1 VKGTQERLLDISLGM
16 LRPAWGWP
24 ERYGIAVVVTVLVA
38 ALKLSV
44 PAFGAQGPDLFL
56 TIPVAASAVFGG
68 FGPALLA
75 TIGATILAAY
85 FTPPAGLTIQWNA
98 SGLDVLGFFFEGV
111 IVAVLGAAARAAFG
125 RTLESLRRSEE
136 LERERSAL
144 IETVNH
150 ELRNPLASL
159 SGHVQLASR
168 YAARDDR
175 RDRVPAALEQAQE
188 QIARLIRLTD
198 DLLVLSRSIETF
210 KVESSTFDL
219 AKAAEAAARR
229 AEVLDPSRRIGV
241 VLSFL
246 RLYVRGDPSRLDQI
260 LDNLLKNAINYSPRG
275 SAIEISVR
283 EDRELGRG
291 IVRVRDHGQGIA
303 TADRERIFERFVRGS
318 AGQDVAGSGLGL
330 FVSSEL
336 ASRMGGRLFLEE
348 TSSSGSVFSIELPVA
363 VRVLDRNG
371 DGDRA
376 VGRGDLTG
384 VEDRGEQLDAVDQAG
399 TGPAEV
405 GRAGHAD
412 HAGAAAD

>member
-1 VKGTQERLLDISLGM
+1 VKGTQERLLDYSFRM
-16 LRPAWGWP
+16 LRPSWGWP
-24 ERYGIAVVVTVLVA
+24 VRYGIAVVFTLLVA
-38 ALKLSV
+38 ALKFSV

-56 TIPVAASAVFGG
+56 TVPVAASALFGG

-75 TIGATILAAY
+75 TVGATILAAY
-85 FTPPAGLTIQWNA
+85 FTPPAGLAIQWNT
-98 SGLDVLGFFFEGV
+98 SGLDVVGFFFEGLV
-111 IVAVLGAAARAAFG
+111 VAVLGAGVRGAFG
-125 RTLESLRRSEE
+125 RTLESLRRGEE

-175 RDRVPAALEQAQE
+175 RDRVPAALEEAQQ

-198 DLLVLSRSIETF
+198 DLMVLSRSIDTF
-210 KVESSTFDL
+210 KVESATFDL

-229 AEVLDPSRRIGV
+229 AEVLDPSRRIGIV
-241 VLSFL
+241 PTFS

-291 IVRVRDHGQGIA
+291 IVRVRDHGRGVA
-303 TADRERIFERFVRGS
+303 AADRERIFERFVRGS
-318 AGQDVAGSGLGL
+318 TSHDVTGSGLGL

-336 ASRMGGRLFLEE
+336 AARMGGRLFLDE
-348 TSSSGSVFSIELPVA
+348 TSSSGSVFSIALPVA
-363 VRVLDRNG
+363 VRLLDRDG

-376 VGRGDLTG
+376 VGRGDPPR

-405 GRAGHAD
+405 GSAGHAD

>member
-1 VKGTQERLLDISLGM
+1 VKGSQERLLDISLGM

-24 ERYGIAVVVTVLVA
+24 ERYGIAVVATVLVA

-85 FTPPAGLTIQWNA
+85 FTPPAGLIIQWNA

-111 IVAVLGAAARAAFG
+111 IVAVLGAGVRAAFG
-125 RTLESLRRSEE
+125 RTLESLRRGEE

-175 RDRVPAALEQAQE
+175 RDRVPAALEQAQQ

-198 DLLVLSRSIETF
+198 DLLVLSRSIDTF
-210 KVESSTFDL
+210 RVESTTFDL
-219 AKAAEAAARR
+219 AKAAQAAARR

-241 VLSFL
+241 SPSSL

-260 LDNLLKNAINYSPRG
+260 LDNLLKNAINYSSRG

-283 EDRELGRG
+283 EDRDLGRG
-291 IVRVRDHGQGIA
+291 IVRVRDHGHGVA
-303 TADRERIFERFVRGS
+303 AADRVRIFERFVRGS
-318 AGQDVAGSGLGL
+318 TGQDVTGSGLGL

-348 TSSSGSVFSIELPVA
+348 TSSSGSVFSIELPIA
-363 VRVLDRNG
+363 VRVLDRDG
-371 DGDRA
+371 DGDGA
-376 VGRGDLTG
+376 VGRGDPPG
-384 VEDRGEQLDAVDQAG
+384 VEDRGEQLDAVEQAG

-405 GRAGHAD
+405 GRAGHPD

>member
-1 VKGTQERLLDISLGM
+1 
-16 LRPAWGWP
+16 
-24 ERYGIAVVVTVLVA
+24 
-38 ALKLSV
+38 
-44 PAFGAQGPDLFL
+44 
-56 TIPVAASAVFGG
+56 
-68 FGPALLA
+68 
-75 TIGATILAAY
+75 
-85 FTPPAGLTIQWNA
+85 
-98 SGLDVLGFFFEGV
+98 
-111 IVAVLGAAARAAFG
+111 
-125 RTLESLRRSEE
+125 
-136 LERERSAL
+136 
-144 IETVNH
+144 VNH

-175 RDRVPAALEQAQE
+175 RDRVPAALEEAHR

-198 DLLVLSRSIETF
+198 DLLVLSRSIDTF
-210 KVESSTFDL
+210 KVESATFDL
-219 AKAAEAAARR
+219 TKAAEAAGRR

-241 VLSFL
+241 VPTFS

-260 LDNLLKNAINYSPRG
+260 LDNLLKNAINYSARG
-275 SAIEISVR
+275 TAIEISLR

-291 IVRVRDHGQGIA
+291 IVRVRDHGRGIA
-303 TADRERIFERFVRGS
+303 AADRERIFERFVRGS
-318 AGQDVAGSGLGL
+318 TGQDVAGSGLGL

-336 ASRMGGRLFLEE
+336 AARMGGRLFLEE
-348 TSSSGSVFSIELPVA
+348 TSSAGSVFSIELPVA
-363 VRVLDRNG
+363 VRVLGRDG

-405 GRAGHAD
+405 GSAGHAD